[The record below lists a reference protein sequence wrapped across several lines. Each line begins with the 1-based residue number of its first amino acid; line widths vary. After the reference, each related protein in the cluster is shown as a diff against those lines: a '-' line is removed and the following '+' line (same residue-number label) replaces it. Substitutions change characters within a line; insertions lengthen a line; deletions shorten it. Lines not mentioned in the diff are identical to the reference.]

1 MSLQIVYRS
10 RDIAISGSRSRAGL
24 RARRLLG
31 IVVRR
36 ALDRRAEPVQRL
48 PEQRA
53 PLMNAGGDLR
63 RKFVEAFG
71 PPLAGFVQGSS
82 REAWSHGKLK
92 ARLQRDSLADEPDI
106 GRQLLQLPVHE
117 ADTIAHGL
125 AVVFVGAQIAI
136 KSGFHERGP
145 RLARALNRD
154 RDRQACCDVLGE
166 INADPGFHIATR
178 RG

>member
-1 MSLQIVYRS
+1 
-10 RDIAISGSRSRAGL
+10 
-24 RARRLLG
+24 
-31 IVVRR
+31 
-36 ALDRRAEPVQRL
+36 
-48 PEQRA
+48 
-53 PLMNAGGDLR
+53 MNAGGDLR